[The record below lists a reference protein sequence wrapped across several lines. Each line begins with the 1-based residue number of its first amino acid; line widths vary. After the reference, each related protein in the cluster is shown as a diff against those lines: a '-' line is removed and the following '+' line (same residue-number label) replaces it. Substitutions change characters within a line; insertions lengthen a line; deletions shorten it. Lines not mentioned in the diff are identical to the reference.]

1 MLLNA
6 LPSPGA
12 MKNSSVFNFLPF
24 NQLVPALFIVL
35 MKGIFDNVAT
45 DHPRSGGLPM

>member
-6 LPSPGA
+6 PPSPGA

-24 NQLVPALFIVL
+24 NQLVPALFTVL
-35 MKGIFDNVAT
+35 MKEILDNVTT
-45 DHPRSGGLPM
+45 DHPRSGVLPM